1 MNTTRSFRDTPF
13 WRLAQVRMA
22 GVVLLVQVLTAAAF
36 LAMSG
41 VYRDRDDREAQAV
54 RALVDAARQ
63 ASAAQADFKAQVQEW
78 KNILLRGADPADFA
92 RYRSAMSYKAAQ
104 FSVALG
110 LVDISAGGVTDAFSS
125 DIQAADREAAALLAA
140 YEAALGERASLSAAE
155 ARVVDAKVRGID
167 RALEERVDRLADQLL
182 VASVERQRL
191 ATAASRDRAGHL
203 GATVLG
209 GLALSITAVF
219 ALLLLSLR
227 ST

>member
-1 MNTTRSFRDTPF
+1 MEKFRSFRDAPF

-22 GVVLLVQVLTAAAF
+22 GVVLLVQMLTAAAF

-41 VYRDRDDREAQAV
+41 LYRERDERDAEAV

-63 ASAAQADFKAQVQEW
+63 ASAAQAEFKAQVQEW

-92 RYRSAMSYKAAQ
+92 RYRSAMTDRASQ
-104 FSVALG
+104 FSIALG
-110 LVDISAGGVTDAFSS
+110 LVDVAVSGVSDTFSA
-125 DIQAADREAAALLAA
+125 DIRAADRQAAALLAA
-140 YEAALGERASLSAAE
+140 YEAALGDRSTLSAAE
-155 ARVVDAKVRGID
+155 ARTVDAKVRGID
-167 RALEERVDRLADQLL
+167 RALEERVDRLSDQLL
-182 VASVERQRL
+182 VAGVERQRQ
-191 ATAASRDRAGHL
+191 ANAASRERASRL

>member
-1 MNTTRSFRDTPF
+1 MENLRSFCDAPF

-22 GVVLLVQVLTAAAF
+22 GVVLLLQVLTAAAF

-41 VYRDRDDREAQAV
+41 VYRERDEREALAV
-54 RALVDAARQ
+54 RTLVDAARR

-92 RYRSAMSYKAAQ
+92 QYRSAMNYRATQ

-110 LVDISAGGVTDAFSS
+110 LVDIAASGVTDAFSA
-125 DIQAADREAAALLAA
+125 DIQAADREASALLAA
-140 YEAALGERASLSAAE
+140 YETALGDRSTLSAAE
-155 ARVVDAKVRGID
+155 ARTVDAKVRGID
-167 RALEERVDRLADQLL
+167 RALEERVDRLSDQLL
-182 VASVERQRL
+182 VAGVERQRQ
-191 ATAASRDRAGHL
+191 ANAASRERASRL

-209 GLALSITAVF
+209 GLALSISAVF